1 MKKLLLSAIFLL
13 TLSGVSFAQSPRH
26 FYHIS
31 NGWTDLNISGKLAG
45 KVTWQ
50 IENQHRREDMQGD
63 YNDATTTGNPYNNLN
78 QHVFRPWLHYQMN
91 PNIRFSLMPYGWIGS
106 NRYANGAPSAFFGEI
121 RVSPQVMLTQNIGRV
136 RFDNRLRYEFRW
148 IGQNQAVS
156 DGGFLYS
163 GDFSTTTFRERFRYQ
178 FKMTVPLNH
187 AKMDDKTFYAQ
198 AYDEIFVNMGEK
210 VANTN
215 LLDQNRVMI
224 GLGYKFNKFLSIEAG
239 YMQQTIFRFNNA
251 TKDNV
256 DNNNI
261 IQLNFAVS
269 NFEQLFKKAKP
280 AEVKK

>member
-1 MKKLLLSAIFLL
+1 MKKLLLSAILLL
-13 TLSGVSFAQSPRH
+13 TFSGVSIAQSPRH
-26 FYHIS
+26 YYHIS

-45 KVTWQ
+45 KFTWQ

-78 QHVFRPWLHYQMN
+78 QHVFRPYIHYQLN
-91 PNIRFSLMPYGWIGS
+91 PNVRFSLMPLGWIGS
-106 NRYANGAPSAFFGEI
+106 NRFANGVASAFFGEI
-121 RVSPQVMLTQNIGRV
+121 RVAPQVILTQNIGRV

-148 IGQNQAVS
+148 IGQNQSVS
-156 DGGFLYS
+156 DGGFLYN

-198 AYDEIFVNMGEK
+198 AYDEVFVSMGEK
-210 VANTN
+210 VANIN

-261 IQLNFAVS
+261 LQLNFAVT
-269 NFEQLFKKAKP
+269 NFEQLFKKATP
-280 AEVKK
+280 IEVKK